1 MDKDFVAV
9 AGVYV
14 SLADLY
20 LKKGKRHESRTYC
33 DSAMSIYNKARVRNE
48 VEEVARGLSE
58 VAIVYEG
65 LDEHNKALCLLQK
78 ALDMLG
84 GGSCGIEAQIGVLHY
99 LHGDYEEAL
108 SCFNRVV
115 AKMRNGVEK
124 RSSLF
129 GIVLNQMGLVHVQF
143 SEIQFAIELFEES
156 VDILEGNL
164 GLHHPD
170 TLMVYGNLSN
180 AYDAVGRYFF

>member
-1 MDKDFVAV
+1 
-9 AGVYV
+9 
-14 SLADLY
+14 
-20 LKKGKRHESRTYC
+20 
-33 DSAMSIYNKARVRNE
+33 MSIYNKVRDRNQ

-65 LDEHNKALCLLQK
+65 LDEHNKAICLLEK
-78 ALDMLG
+78 ALDILGGG

-99 LHGDYEEAL
+99 IHGDYVEAL
-108 SCFNRVV
+108 LFFNRVV

-143 SEIQFAIELFEES
+143 SEIQSAIELFEES
-156 VDILEGNL
+156 ADVLKGNL

-170 TLMVYGNLSN
+170 TLMVYGNLSS